1 MMSNAA
7 YGLVDWGT
15 SSFRLWLT
23 DAQGSVL
30 GESRS
35 DEGMMYCNA
44 LGASSG
50 FAPVLEKHLQS
61 VDAPFDLPVM
71 ICGMAGARQG
81 WVEAPYIS
89 LPTALD
95 SLAEKALRIDGQA
108 RDIRILPGLAQRDV
122 NSANVM
128 RGEET
133 QLAGIAALMP
143 DGLVCMPGTHSKWTR
158 LQKGA
163 VTQFS
168 TFMTGE
174 LFAVLSEH
182 SILKHAVDAHAGFDE
197 NIPAFQRAVDK
208 ALADPARVL
217 DGIFGIRASQLLG
230 FEEKSEGA
238 AHLSGLLIGAEAG
251 AAKQLYG
258 TGEIGLVS
266 SGKLGQ
272 LYQSVLEKAGFII
285 RLHNGET
292 AVRQGLYAAAA
303 KLWPFAGN
311 EISKG

>member
-1 MMSNAA
+1 MSNAV

-23 DAQGSVL
+23 DAQGTVL

-35 DEGMMYCNA
+35 EEGMMFCAEN
-44 LGASSG
+44 G
-50 FAPVLEKHLQS
+50 FAPVLEKHLQH
-61 VDAPFDLPVM
+61 VHAPCDLPVI

-81 WVEAPYIS
+81 WMEAPYIS

-95 SLAEKALRIDGQA
+95 GLAAQALRIDNQQ
-108 RDIRILPGLAQRDV
+108 RDIRILPGLAQRDAK
-122 NSANVM
+122 SANVM

-133 QLAGIAALMP
+133 QLAGIAATMP

-158 LQKGA
+158 LEKGA

-174 LFAVLSEH
+174 LFAVLSQH
-182 SILKHAVDAHAGFDE
+182 SILKHAVDVDAGFDE
-197 NIPAFQRAVDK
+197 NTPAFQRAVDK
-208 ALADPARVL
+208 VLGEPARVQ
-217 DGIFGIRASQLLG
+217 DGIFGIRAGQLLG
-230 FEEKSEGA
+230 FEEKREGA

-251 AAKQLYG
+251 AAKLLYG
-258 TGEIGLVS
+258 TGKIGLVS
-266 SGKLGQ
+266 SGKLEA
-272 LYQSVLEKAGFII
+272 LYQSVLGQAGFTI

-292 AVRQGLYAAAA
+292 AVRQGLFAAAA
-303 KLWPFAGN
+303 KLWPLARH